1 MGAWFFLVNID
12 KKEKVFFNN
21 IITGVKWR
29 ELSGIS
35 IAGSMVTYYLL
46 HNSGDRISFI
56 NDSDGIFNL
65 FNKQYT
71 WQDFSDYKEMT
82 DKIVQGLIE
91 NGIYRDDGI
100 IVIDEDDNLF
110 ERNLTNIW
118 DPKFPWNT

>member
-1 MGAWFFLVNID
+1 MGAWFLLVNID
-12 KKEKVFFNN
+12 KKEKVFFDK
-21 IITGVKWR
+21 IRTGVKWR
-29 ELSGIS
+29 ELSGTS

-46 HNSGDRISFI
+46 HNSGDRIAFI
-56 NDSDGIFNL
+56 NDSDGVFNL

-82 DKIVQGLIE
+82 DEIVQGLIE

-100 IVIDEDDNLF
+100 IVIDEEENLF